1 MTENE
6 LVHSLNSIGKRS
18 FVEDYAIYSDP
29 NLTKEKKVNKLT
41 ELYSLN
47 GATIRV
53 SYAEKIFL
61 NKKQVDALKIV
72 INSPRTSAIIRDKA
86 KQLIAKQQ

>member
-1 MTENE
+1 MMENE
-6 LVHSLNSIGKRS
+6 LVRSLNSIGKRS

-72 INSPRTSAIIRDKA
+72 INSPRTSALIREKA

>member
-6 LVHSLNSIGKRS
+6 LVRSLNSIGKRS
-18 FVEDYAIYSDP
+18 FVENYAIYSDP
-29 NLTKEKKVNKLT
+29 NSTKEKKVNKLT

-61 NKKQVDALKIV
+61 NKKHVDALKII
-72 INSPRTSAIIRDKA
+72 INSPRTAELVREKA
-86 KQLIAKQQ
+86 KYIITNQK